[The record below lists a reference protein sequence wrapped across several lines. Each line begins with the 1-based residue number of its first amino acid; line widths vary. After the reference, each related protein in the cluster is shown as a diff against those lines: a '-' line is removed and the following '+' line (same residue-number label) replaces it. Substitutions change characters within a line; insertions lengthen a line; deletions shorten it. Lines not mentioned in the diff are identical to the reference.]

1 MKASITRRYRFSASH
16 RLHAPEL
23 SEAENVRLYGKCNNP
38 FGHGHDYELQ
48 VTAAGEVDDR
58 TGRIL
63 PVPKLDQLVGEQILQ
78 RFSHRNIN
86 LDVPQFE
93 RLVPTT
99 ENIVLVIVDLL
110 RQNWTAYLGQT
121 SARLSRVHI
130 QETGR
135 NGFELLLGAF
145 QETAKPGVRSEK
157 LFVNA

>member
-1 MKASITRRYRFSASH
+1 MNATITRRYRFSASH

-23 SEAENVRLYGKCNNP
+23 SAAENARLYGKCNNP

-48 VTAAGEVDDR
+48 VTAAGEIDDR
-58 TGRIL
+58 TGCIL
-63 PVPKLDQLVGEQILQ
+63 PLAKLDQLVEDKIL
-78 RFSHRNIN
+78 RLFSHRNVN

-99 ENIVLVIVDLL
+99 ENIVLVIADLL
-110 RQNWTAYLGQT
+110 ERNWSAYLGQT

-135 NGFELLLGAF
+135 NGFELLLKAPEAIPKQNAWG
-145 QETAKPGVRSEK
+145 ER

>member
-1 MKASITRRYRFSASH
+1 MRAAITRRYRFSASH
-16 RLHAPEL
+16 RLNAPEL
-23 SEAENVRLYGKCNNP
+23 SDAENARLYGKCNNP

-48 VTAAGEVDDR
+48 VTAFGEVDER

-63 PVPKLDQLVGEQILQ
+63 PLAKLDQLVEEKIL
-78 RFSHRNIN
+78 RLFSHRNIN
-86 LDVPQFE
+86 LDLPQFE

-99 ENIVLVIVDLL
+99 ENIVLVIADLL
-110 RQNWTAYLGQT
+110 ERNWNAYLGQT

-135 NGFELLLGAF
+135 NGFELLLGTP
-145 QETAKPGVRSEK
+145 EGTAKHETHSER

>member
-1 MKASITRRYRFSASH
+1 MKATITRRYRFSASH

-23 SEAENVRLYGKCNNP
+23 SAAENARLYGKCNNP

-48 VTAAGEVDDR
+48 VTATGEIDDR

-63 PVPKLDQLVGEQILQ
+63 PLAKLDQLVEDQIL
-78 RFSHRNIN
+78 RLFSYRNVN

-99 ENIVLVIVDLL
+99 ENMVLVIADLL
-110 RQNWTAYLGQT
+110 ERNWSAYLGQT

-135 NGFELLLGAF
+135 NGFELLLGVPRGK
-145 QETAKPGVRSEK
+145 EKPTAWSER

>member
-23 SEAENVRLYGKCNNP
+23 SAAENQRLYGKCNNP

-48 VTAAGEVDDR
+48 VTASGDIDDR

-63 PVPKLDQLVGEQILQ
+63 PVLKLDQLVEDKIL
-78 RFSHRNIN
+78 RLFSHRNMN
-86 LDVPQFE
+86 LDVQQFE

-99 ENIVLVIVDLL
+99 ENIALVIADLL
-110 RQNWTAYLGQT
+110 AQNWSAYLGQ
-121 SARLSRVHI
+121 SAARLSRVHI

-135 NGFELLLGAF
+135 NGFELCLRAGEDNAS
-145 QETAKPGVRSEK
+145 QTVQSENF
-157 LFVNA
+157 FVNA